1 MSLTTP
7 CTFGCGCPRQTGRGR
22 GRGDTQN
29 RGGRGTSSH
38 QVSAFVARVF
48 NTKVCG
54 KQHEVL
60 LDNWATDHVFTD
72 HSHLTRYLPHHDECH
87 FADADISAP
96 VVGKGDV
103 HISNSMGKPVLLR
116 DALHVPSFSSNL
128 VSVSKADS
136 NGGYFSGG
144 KGQMQ
149 VTDSAGTVLV
159 TGTLRRGLYHVNCTI
174 K

>member
-1 MSLTTP
+1 M
-7 CTFGCGCPRQTGRGR
+7 
-22 GRGDTQN
+22 
-29 RGGRGTSSH
+29 
-38 QVSAFVARVF
+38 
-48 NTKVCG
+48 
-54 KQHEVL
+54 
-60 LDNWATDHVFTD
+60 FTD
-72 HSHLTRYLPHHDECH
+72 RSHFTHYQPHHDECH
-87 FADADISAP
+87 FADTDISAP

-103 HISNSMGKPVLLR
+103 HITNSMGKPVLLR